1 MAQTSFVEYYDRFR
15 PLRGYFRF
23 LWGAAFSKNNAER
36 RSFLNRAEDYLR
48 LSKDETLRKLHL
60 ELSEILERQ
69 AREWPHYDYG
79 EGYFYQGL
87 AALGITGLRST
98 EARISSYRLLDHVAG
113 KSVLDIGC
121 NAGFLAVSL
130 AQSARDV
137 TGFDI
142 NPFLIEAGNAA
153 ARVLQRNNVRL
164 SAGAFEDA
172 ALDGPYDVVMS
183 LANHSTF
190 DGQTRY
196 SLNAYF
202 DRCQSL
208 LRPQGLFLFES
219 HTPSFE
225 GSGLTDVC
233 DMIAAR
239 FRIRDRRIYDYG
251 TYLDRGRTFIVAE
264 SRD

>member
-1 MAQTSFVEYYDRFR
+1 MAQASFVEYYDHFR
-15 PLRGYFRF
+15 PLRGYLRF
-23 LWGAAFSKNNAER
+23 LWSAALSKNNAQR

-48 LSKDETLRKLHL
+48 LSKDETLRKVHL
-60 ELSEILERQ
+60 QLSEILKRQ
-69 AREWPHYDYG
+69 TREWPHYDYG

-87 AALGITGLRST
+87 ASLGITGLRST
-98 EARISSYRLLDHVAG
+98 EARISSYGLLDHVAG

-121 NAGFLAVSL
+121 NAGFLAVTL
-130 AQSARDV
+130 AKVAKDV

-142 NPFLIEAGNAA
+142 NPFLIEAGNVA
-153 ARVLQRNNVRL
+153 ARVLQRDNVRL
-164 SAGAFEDA
+164 SAGAFEDMK
-172 ALDGPYDVVMS
+172 LEGPYDVVMS

-202 DRCQSL
+202 DRCRSL
-208 LRPQGLFLFES
+208 LRPRGLFLFES

-225 GSGLTDVC
+225 GSGLAEVC
-233 DMIAAR
+233 DMIGAR
-239 FRIRDRRIYDYG
+239 FRIKDRRVYDYG

-264 SRD
+264 SRN